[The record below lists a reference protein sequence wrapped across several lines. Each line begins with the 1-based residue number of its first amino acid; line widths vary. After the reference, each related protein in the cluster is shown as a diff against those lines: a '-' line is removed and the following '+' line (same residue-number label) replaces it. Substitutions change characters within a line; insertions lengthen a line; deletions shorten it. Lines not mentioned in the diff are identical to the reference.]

1 MNRAAENGVLRVFR
15 WPRCWLVSWALMIAA
30 VVVGSLLPTDALP
43 PSPFDQFD
51 KLEHFLGYAAL
62 SAYAVLLFASR
73 RAQVGA
79 AVGLVALGIGLEV
92 AQAVLTASRSADV
105 LDAATDALG
114 VLAGLSLAATPWA
127 LALQRLDAR
136 LGK

>member
-1 MNRAAENGVLRVFR
+1 M
-15 WPRCWLVSWALMIAA
+15 

-73 RAQVGA
+73 RAQVA
-79 AVGLVALGIGLEV
+79 AAIGLVALGVGLEF
-92 AQAVLTASRSADV
+92 AQAVLTESRRADV
-105 LDAATDALG
+105 FDALADASG
-114 VLAGLSLAATPWA
+114 VLAGLLLAATSWA
-127 LALQRLDAR
+127 LALQWLDAR
-136 LGK
+136 LAK

>member
-1 MNRAAENGVLRVFR
+1 MSGALRVFR
-15 WPRCWLVSWALMIAA
+15 WPRRWLVLWALMIAT

-73 RAQVGA
+73 RAQVA
-79 AVGLVALGIGLEV
+79 AAIGLIALGVGLEF
-92 AQAVLTASRSADV
+92 AQAVLTESRRADV
-105 LDAATDALG
+105 FDALADASG
-114 VLAGLSLAATPWA
+114 VLVGLLLTVTPWA
-127 LALQRLDAR
+127 LALQWLDAR
-136 LGK
+136 LAE

>member
-1 MNRAAENGVLRVFR
+1 LRAFR
-15 WPRCWLVSWALMIAA
+15 RPRCWLVPWALMIAT
-30 VVVGSLLPTDALP
+30 VVVGSLLPSDALP

-79 AVGLVALGIGLEV
+79 AIGLVALGIALEI
-92 AQAVLTASRSADV
+92 AQAVLTQSRSADV
-105 LDAATDALG
+105 FDAATDALG
-114 VLAGLSLAATPWA
+114 VLVGLSLAATPWA
-127 LALQRLDAR
+127 QALQRLDVR
-136 LGK
+136 LAK

>member
-1 MNRAAENGVLRVFR
+1 MSGALRLFR
-15 WPRCWLVSWALMIAA
+15 WPRRWLVLWALMIAM

-73 RAQVGA
+73 RAQVA
-79 AVGLVALGIGLEV
+79 AAIGLVALGVGLEF
-92 AQAVLTASRSADV
+92 AQAVLTESRRADV
-105 LDAATDALG
+105 FDALADASG
-114 VLAGLSLAATPWA
+114 VLAGLLLAATSWA
-127 LALQRLDAR
+127 LALQWLDAR
-136 LGK
+136 LAK